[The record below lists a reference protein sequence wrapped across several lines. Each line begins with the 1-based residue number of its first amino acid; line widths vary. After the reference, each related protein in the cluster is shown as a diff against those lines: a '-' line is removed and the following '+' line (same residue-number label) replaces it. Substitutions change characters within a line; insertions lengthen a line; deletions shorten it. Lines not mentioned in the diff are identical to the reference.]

1 MSCDLFETILI
12 ANCPPYNRESV
23 QQVIFFVL
31 LSTHF
36 TTLFSFFLWA
46 KSNQLFVKSG
56 LMTDDRRRRSAMK
69 SPTELRSASAAVVM
83 KSVVVPY
90 ILAGKVPKAT
100 VLC

>member
-56 LMTDDRRRRSAMK
+56 LMTDDRRSAMK

>member
-31 LSTHF
+31 LLTHF

-56 LMTDDRRRRSAMK
+56 LMTDDRRRSAMK